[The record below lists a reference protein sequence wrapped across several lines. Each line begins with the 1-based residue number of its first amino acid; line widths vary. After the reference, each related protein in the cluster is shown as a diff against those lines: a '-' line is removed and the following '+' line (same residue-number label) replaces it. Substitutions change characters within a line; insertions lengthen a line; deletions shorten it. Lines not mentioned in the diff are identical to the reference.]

1 MLFNINRQED
11 DPFTQLINQSAT
23 EAQNQQA
30 QQQEKPYQFLQ
41 KVVSNE
47 PKGKEEWVSPFRQD
61 ALSRNQNNRLYL
73 GDAKNRKFPT
83 VSATSAYSKQQP
95 KDLGFKNI
103 PKNAKR
109 AKDIR
114 FPTYLTKNEERQYQL
129 LTELELKEKHLKYLK
144 KCQKITDLIKDG
156 NGDTASTTTSTASSS
171 LSSSDD
177 QDTSSAATSQDD
189 EAATT
194 TTANTDAEDDS
205 SNEATSIEEEQD
217 DKASETTSIE
227 KATAGSEEN
236 IQQAVSSNGE
246 SNVAEPNTETTAA
259 TSQLDVPERTGT
271 NLGDEPVPAVPEP
284 VVTNQGDEPTPVVSE
299 PEVTNQGNVSKA
311 VATGLGAVPEPA
323 VALAEE
329 QKEDASGSQKDTSID
344 EKQAEGEEEEEEE
357 ETEQSSEDEHGEP
370 TSTPE
375 TSEAES
381 EENQSPIDPSKAPK
395 VPFQERPKERTGIFA
410 LWKSHT
416 SSSAQ
421 KGTATAPSNPVATPE
436 NPELIV
442 KTTEHGYLS
451 KAVYEKVNYDEKVHQ
466 RWLADLRTK
475 EKAKYDAKN
484 NEYKERL
491 QDLQNQIDEIENSMK
506 IMRKETSEKIEVNKN
521 KLVKQIIDINAAHNN
536 KKLMIFKDT
545 ENMKSQKLQEKDEVL
560 NKQTNVKS
568 EIDELNNEKTN
579 VQKEFNDWT
588 TNLSN
593 LSQQLDA
600 QIFKINQIN
609 LRQSNVQSE
618 IDNLE
623 AKKNEL
629 ITQTEE
635 NKKLHEEN
643 VQVLESVENKEYLP
657 QINDID
663 NQISTL
669 LNTMTIIKQE
679 NVNEKTQLSAI
690 TKKLEDER
698 RAHEEQLKLEAEE
711 RKRKEEN
718 LLEKQRQELEEQAHQ
733 AQLEHEE
740 QITQVKQTYN
750 DQLTE
755 LQDKL
760 AAEEKELEAVK
771 RERTR
776 LQGEKAIEEQ
786 TRQKNADE
794 ALKQEILDKQ
804 HKQAEG
810 IHAAE
815 KNINTSNST
824 PQKKEV
830 VVPKDDS
837 LYEYHTEEDV
847 MYA

>member
-1 MLFNINRQED
+1 MLFNTNRQDE
-11 DPFTQLINQSAT
+11 DPFTQLINQSSAN
-23 EAQNQQA
+23 AQNQRE
-30 QQQEKPYQFLQ
+30 QQEEKPYQFLQ

-61 ALSRNQNNRLYL
+61 ALSRNQNNRLYVA
-73 GDAKNRKFPT
+73 DAKNKKFPT

-95 KDLGFKNI
+95 KDLGYRNI

-144 KCQKITDLIKDG
+144 ECQKITDLTSDG
-156 NGDTASTTTSTASSS
+156 NDGAATSANSS
-171 LSSSDD
+171 LSSSDKED
-177 QDTSSAATSQDD
+177 STTSKGNEIAG
-189 EAATT
+189 EAAAADKTKITT
-194 TTANTDAEDDS
+194 TTAPTSSAVGDS
-205 SNEATSIEEEQD
+205 GDEATSIEEEQD
-217 DKASETTSIE
+217 DKASETTSVE
-227 KATAGSEEN
+227 KAAAG
-236 IQQAVSSNGE
+236 NGE
-246 SNVAEPNTETTAA
+246 GAQEPVALKNEGSVAEPTAVTT
-259 TSQLDVPERTGT
+259 QVD
-271 NLGDEPVPAVPEP
+271 
-284 VVTNQGDEPTPVVSE
+284 
-299 PEVTNQGNVSKA
+299 
-311 VATGLGAVPEPA
+311 VPEPA
-323 VALAEE
+323 VTSQSNIPESAVLPTEKSKSETSVVKEVNPTEE
-329 QKEDASGSQKDTSID
+329 GQTKEVHDEED
-344 EKQAEGEEEEEEE
+344 EKS
-357 ETEQSSEDEHGEP
+357 EQSSVEEHGEE

-381 EENQSPIDPSKAPK
+381 VEDKAPIDPSKAPK
-395 VPFQERPKERTGIFA
+395 VPFKERPKKEKTGIFA
-410 LWKSHT
+410 LWKSPT

-421 KGTATAPSNPVATPE
+421 KGGVTAPSNPVATPE

-442 KTTEHGYLS
+442 KTKEHGYLS
-451 KAVYEKVNYDEKVHQ
+451 KAVYDKINYDEKVHQ
-466 RWLADLRTK
+466 AWLADLKAK
-475 EKAKYDAKN
+475 EKAKYDATSTGYN
-484 NEYKERL
+484 ERL

-506 IMRKETSEKIEVNKN
+506 AMRKETSEKIEVSKN
-521 KLVKQIIDINAAHNN
+521 RLVKQIIDVNTAHNN

-545 ENMKSQKLQEKDEVL
+545 ENMKNQKLQEKDEVL
-560 NKQTNVKS
+560 GKQTAVKS
-568 EIDELNNEKTN
+568 EIDELNSAKTN

-609 LRQSNVQSE
+609 LKQSKVQNE
-618 IDNLE
+618 IDALQ
-623 AKKNEL
+623 KKKEDL
-629 ITQTEE
+629 IAQTEE
-635 NKKLHEEN
+635 NKKLHEKN
-643 VQVLESVENKEYLP
+643 VQTLESVENKEYLP

-663 NQISTL
+663 NQVSTL
-669 LNTMTIIKQE
+669 LNKMTIIRQE
-679 NVNEKTQLSAI
+679 NANEKTELSAI
-690 TKKLEDER
+690 TKRLEDER

-718 LLEKQRQELEEQAHQ
+718 LLEKQRQELEEQALQ
-733 AQLEHEE
+733 AQLDHEQ

-786 TRQKNADE
+786 TRQKSSDE
-794 ALKQEILDKQ
+794 ALKQEILGKQ

-810 IHAAE
+810 LHAAE
-815 KNINTSNST
+815 KHNIPNSHS
-824 PQKKEV
+824 PKNEKL
-830 VVPKDDS
+830 VPKDDS

>member
-11 DPFTQLINQSAT
+11 DPFTQLINQSSANT
-23 EAQNQQA
+23 QNQQA
-30 QQQEKPYQFLQ
+30 HQQESPYQFLQ

-61 ALSRNQNNRLYL
+61 ALANRQNNRAY
-73 GDAKNRKFPT
+73 GEDAKNRKFPT

-95 KDLGFKNI
+95 KDLGYKNI
-103 PKNAKR
+103 PINAKR

-114 FPTYLTKNEERQYQL
+114 FPTYLTQNEERQYQL

-144 KCQKITDLIKDG
+144 KCQKITDLTKDEKDETDTTTSSSTSTSSSSSSSSPSSSDE
-156 NGDTASTTTSTASSS
+156 GDVTSTTTSEASEETA
-171 LSSSDD
+171 
-177 QDTSSAATSQDD
+177 DT
-189 EAATT
+189 ATT
-194 TTANTDAEDDS
+194 TTTTTSTSTTSTSTTSTSTTNPVENSAD
-205 SNEATSIEEEQD
+205 EATSVEEEHE
-217 DKASETTSIE
+217 DKVSESTSIG
-227 KATAGSEEN
+227 KGAADSAQ
-236 IQQAVSSNGE
+236 I
-246 SNVAEPNTETTAA
+246 NVAEPISSENGVLEPRTTDQ
-259 TSQLDVPERTGT
+259 SGGSKSGVVPT
-271 NLGDEPVPAVPEP
+271 D
-284 VVTNQGDEPTPVVSE
+284 
-299 PEVTNQGNVSKA
+299 
-311 VATGLGAVPEPA
+311 
-323 VALAEE
+323 E
-329 QKEDASGSQKDTSID
+329 QKEEKSDVKKVNPPSGE
-344 EKQAEGEEEEEEE
+344 EKKEVEAEGDAEE
-357 ETEQSSEDEHGEP
+357 ETEQSSAEESAER

-375 TSEAES
+375 TSEPES
-381 EENQSPIDPSKAPK
+381 EEGETPIDPSKAPK
-395 VPFQERPKERTGIFA
+395 VPFQEPSRKERTGIFA
-410 LWKSHT
+410 LWKSPT

-421 KGTATAPSNPVATPE
+421 KSKTAAPSNPVATPE

-442 KTTEHGYLS
+442 KTKEHGYLS
-451 KAVYEKVNYDEKVHQ
+451 KAVYDKINYDEKIHQ
-466 RWLADLRTK
+466 AWLADLRAK
-475 EKAKYDAKN
+475 EKDKYDAKN
-484 NEYKERL
+484 KEYKEKL

-506 IMRKETSEKIEVNKN
+506 AMREETSEKIEVSKN
-521 KLVKQIIDINAAHNN
+521 RLVKKIIDVNAEHNN
-536 KKLMIFKDT
+536 KKLMILKDT
-545 ENMKSQKLQEKDEVL
+545 ENMKNQKLQEKNEVL
-560 NKQTNVKS
+560 DKQSNVKS
-568 EIDELNNEKTN
+568 EIDDLNNEKTN

-609 LRQSNVQSE
+609 LKQGKVQNE

-623 AKKNEL
+623 KKKEDL
-629 ITQTEE
+629 VTQTEE
-635 NKKLHEEN
+635 NKKLHEKN

-663 NQISTL
+663 NQISSL
-669 LNTMTIIKQE
+669 LNEMTIIKQE
-679 NVNEKTQLSAI
+679 NANEKTQLSAI
-690 TKKLEDER
+690 TKRLEDER

-718 LLEKQRQELEEQAHQ
+718 LLKKQRQELEEQAHQ
-733 AQLEHEE
+733 AQLDHEQ

-776 LQGEKAIEEQ
+776 LQAEKAIEEQ

-794 ALKQEILDKQ
+794 ALKQEILSRQ

-815 KNINTSNST
+815 NHKIPNDRSQKNTS
-824 PQKKEV
+824 V
-830 VVPKDDS
+830 LPKDDS

>member
-1 MLFNINRQED
+1 MLFNTNRQED
-11 DPFTQLINQSAT
+11 DPFTQLINQSS
-23 EAQNQQA
+23 AQNQQV

-47 PKGKEEWVSPFRQD
+47 PKGKEDWVSPFRQH
-61 ALSRNQNNRLYL
+61 ALSGNQNNRLYVH
-73 GDAKNRKFPT
+73 DAKNRKFPT
-83 VSATSAYSKQQP
+83 VSATSPYSKQQP
-95 KDLGFKNI
+95 QDLGYKNI
-103 PKNAKR
+103 PKDVKR
-109 AKDIR
+109 AKDIK

-144 KCQKITDLIKDG
+144 KCQKITNLT
-156 NGDTASTTTSTASSS
+156 GDANDDTTSTT

-177 QDTSSAATSQDD
+177 EDTASATVTADN
-189 EAATT
+189 ETT
-194 TTANTDAEDDS
+194 TTATTTATSTTSAAGDS
-205 SNEATSIEEEQD
+205 ADEATSIEEEQ
-217 DKASETTSIE
+217 KENASETTPTE
-227 KATAGSEEN
+227 KATAGNEKEVQEPETFKDGQN
-236 IQQAVSSNGE
+236 L
-246 SNVAEPNTETTAA
+246 AEPAVVETTTVTAQSDIPEVAVAAASDDVPEVAVAAASDAVPEEAVAA
-259 TSQLDVPERTGT
+259 TSD
-271 NLGDEPVPAVPEP
+271 AVPE
-284 VVTNQGDEPTPVVSE
+284 E
-299 PEVTNQGNVSKA
+299 A
-311 VATGLGAVPEPA
+311 VAATSDAVPEEV
-323 VALAEE
+323 VAPIEE
-329 QKEDASGSQKDTSID
+329 PTEKTSVVKKDTVT
-344 EKQAEGEEEEEEE
+344 EAGKGEVADAEE
-357 ETEQSSEDEHGEP
+357 ETEQSSAYEHGEE

-381 EENQSPIDPSKAPK
+381 DGDKTPIDPSKAPK
-395 VPFQERPKERTGIFA
+395 VPFQERPQKERTGFFA
-410 LWKSHT
+410 LWKSPT
-416 SSSAQ
+416 SSSAK
-421 KGTATAPSNPVATPE
+421 KGTATAPLNPVATPE

-442 KTTEHGYLS
+442 KTKDHGYLS
-451 KAVYEKVNYDEKVHQ
+451 KAVYDKINYDEKVHQ
-466 RWLADLRTK
+466 TWLVDLRAK
-475 EKAKYDAKN
+475 EKAKYDATN
-484 NEYKERL
+484 TEYKEKL

-506 IMRKETSEKIEVNKN
+506 QLREETTQKIEVNKN
-521 KLVKQIIDINAAHNN
+521 RLVKQIIDINTEHNN

-545 ENMKSQKLQEKDEVL
+545 ENMKKQKLEEKNEVL

-568 EIDELNNEKTN
+568 EIDELNSEKSN

-609 LRQSNVQSE
+609 LKQSKAQNE

-623 AKKNEL
+623 KEKNDL

-635 NKKLHEEN
+635 NKQLHEKN
-643 VQVLESVENKEYLP
+643 VEVLESVENKEYLP

-663 NQISTL
+663 TQISTL
-669 LNTMTIIKQE
+669 LNQMTIIRQE
-679 NVNEKTQLSAI
+679 NANERTHLSAI

-760 AAEEKELEAVK
+760 AAEEEELEAVK

-794 ALKQEILDKQ
+794 ALKQTILDKQ
-804 HKQAEG
+804 HKQATG
-810 IHAAE
+810 LHAAE
-815 KNINTSNST
+815 NRVNTPSGNLQES
-824 PQKKEV
+824 KHA
-830 VVPKDDS
+830 VPKNDS

>member
-11 DPFTQLINQSAT
+11 DPFTQLINQSSANT
-23 EAQNQQA
+23 QNQQA
-30 QQQEKPYQFLQ
+30 HQQESPYQFLQ

-61 ALSRNQNNRLYL
+61 ALANRQNNRAY
-73 GDAKNRKFPT
+73 GEDAKNRKFPT

-95 KDLGFKNI
+95 KDLGYKNI

-114 FPTYLTKNEERQYQL
+114 FPTYLTQNEERQYQL

-144 KCQKITDLIKDG
+144 KCQKITDLTKDEKD
-156 NGDTASTTTSTASSS
+156 DTDTTTSSES
-171 LSSSDD
+171 
-177 QDTSSAATSQDD
+177 
-189 EAATT
+189 
-194 TTANTDAEDDS
+194 
-205 SNEATSIEEEQD
+205 TSIG
-217 DKASETTSIE
+217 KG
-227 KATAGSEEN
+227 TADSAQ
-236 IQQAVSSNGE
+236 I
-246 SNVAEPNTETTAA
+246 NVAEPISSENGVLEPRTTDQ
-259 TSQLDVPERTGT
+259 SGGSKSDV
-271 NLGDEPVPAVPEP
+271 VP
-284 VVTNQGDEPTPVVSE
+284 TD
-299 PEVTNQGNVSKA
+299 
-311 VATGLGAVPEPA
+311 
-323 VALAEE
+323 E
-329 QKEDASGSQKDTSID
+329 QKEEKSDVKKVNPPSGE
-344 EKQAEGEEEEEEE
+344 EKKEMEAEGDAEE
-357 ETEQSSEDEHGEP
+357 ETEQSSAEESTER

-375 TSEAES
+375 TSEPES
-381 EENQSPIDPSKAPK
+381 EEDESPIDPSKAPK
-395 VPFQERPKERTGIFA
+395 VPFQEPSRKERTGIFA
-410 LWKSHT
+410 LWKSPT
-416 SSSAQ
+416 SSSTQ
-421 KGTATAPSNPVATPE
+421 KSKTAAPSNPVATPE

-442 KTTEHGYLS
+442 KTKEHGYLS
-451 KAVYEKVNYDEKVHQ
+451 KAVYDKINYDEKVHQ
-466 RWLADLRTK
+466 AWLADLRAK
-475 EKAKYDAKN
+475 EKDKYDAKN
-484 NEYKERL
+484 KEYKDKL

-506 IMRKETSEKIEVNKN
+506 AMREETSEKIEVSKN
-521 KLVKQIIDINAAHNN
+521 RLVKKIIDVNAEHNN
-536 KKLMIFKDT
+536 KKLMILKDT
-545 ENMKSQKLQEKDEVL
+545 ENMKNQKLQEKNEVL
-560 NKQTNVKS
+560 DKQTNVKS
-568 EIDELNNEKTN
+568 EIDDLNNEKTN

-609 LRQSNVQSE
+609 LKQGKVQNE

-623 AKKNEL
+623 KKKEDL
-629 ITQTEE
+629 VTQTEE
-635 NKKLHEEN
+635 NKKLHEKN

-663 NQISTL
+663 NQISSL
-669 LNTMTIIKQE
+669 LNEMTIIKQE
-679 NVNEKTQLSAI
+679 NANEKTQLSAI
-690 TKKLEDER
+690 TRRLEDER

-733 AQLEHEE
+733 AQLDHEQ

-776 LQGEKAIEEQ
+776 LQAEKAIEEQ

-794 ALKQEILDKQ
+794 ALKQEILSRQ

-815 KNINTSNST
+815 NHKIPNDRSQKNTS
-824 PQKKEV
+824 V
-830 VVPKDDS
+830 LPKDDS

>member
-1 MLFNINRQED
+1 MLFNTSRQED
-11 DPFTQLINQSAT
+11 DPFTQLINQSS
-23 EAQNQQA
+23 AQNQQV

-47 PKGKEEWVSPFRQD
+47 PKGKEDWVSPFRQD
-61 ALSRNQNNRLYL
+61 ALSGNQNNRLYVH
-73 GDAKNRKFPT
+73 DAKNRKFPT
-83 VSATSAYSKQQP
+83 VSATSPYSKQQP
-95 KDLGFKNI
+95 QDLGYKNI
-103 PKNAKR
+103 PKDVKR
-109 AKDIR
+109 AKDIK

-144 KCQKITDLIKDG
+144 KCQKITDLT
-156 NGDTASTTTSTASSS
+156 GDANDDTTSTTSSSSS

-177 QDTSSAATSQDD
+177 EDTASATAPAENETATT
-189 EAATT
+189 ATT
-194 TTANTDAEDDS
+194 TGTSTTSAAGDS
-205 SNEATSIEEEQD
+205 ADEATSIEEEQ
-217 DKASETTSIE
+217 KENAGETTP
-227 KATAGSEEN
+227 T
-236 IQQAVSSNGE
+236 V
-246 SNVAEPNTETTAA
+246 ETTADNEKEI
-259 TSQLDVPERTGT
+259 Q
-271 NLGDEPVPAVPEP
+271 
-284 VVTNQGDEPTPVVSE
+284 E
-299 PEVTNQGNVSKA
+299 PETFKDEQNLA
-311 VATGLGAVPEPA
+311 EPA
-323 VALAEE
+323 VAEIAPVTARSDIPESAVAAASDDVPEVAVANTSDNVPEVTVAAASDEVPEEAVAPIEE
-329 QKEDASGSQKDTSID
+329 QTEKTSVVKTDTVTKEGK
-344 EKQAEGEEEEEEE
+344 GEVADVEE
-357 ETEQSSEDEHGEP
+357 ETEQSSADEHGEE

-381 EENQSPIDPSKAPK
+381 DGDITPIDPSKAPK
-395 VPFQERPKERTGIFA
+395 VPFQERPQKERTGFFA
-410 LWKSHT
+410 LWKSPT
-416 SSSAQ
+416 SSSAK
-421 KGTATAPSNPVATPE
+421 KGAATAPLNPVATPE

-442 KTTEHGYLS
+442 KTKEHGYLS
-451 KAVYEKVNYDEKVHQ
+451 KAVYDKINYDEKIHQ
-466 RWLADLRTK
+466 AWLVDLRAR

-484 NEYKERL
+484 TEYKEKL

-506 IMRKETSEKIEVNKN
+506 QLREETSQKIEVNKN
-521 KLVKQIIDINAAHNN
+521 RLVKQIIDINTEHNN

-545 ENMKSQKLQEKDEVL
+545 ENMKKQKLEEKNEVL

-568 EIDELNNEKTN
+568 EIDELNSEKSN

-588 TNLSN
+588 TNLSS

-609 LRQSNVQSE
+609 LKQSKAQNE

-623 AKKNEL
+623 KQKKDL

-635 NKKLHEEN
+635 NKKLHEKN
-643 VQVLESVENKEYLP
+643 VEVLESVENKEYLP

-663 NQISTL
+663 TQISTL
-669 LNTMTIIKQE
+669 LNQMTIIRQE
-679 NVNEKTQLSAI
+679 NANERTHLSAI

-733 AQLEHEE
+733 AELEHEE
-740 QITQVKQTYN
+740 QITQVKKTYN

-760 AAEEKELEAVK
+760 AAEEEELEAVK
-771 RERTR
+771 RERTK

-794 ALKQEILDKQ
+794 ILKQTILDKQ
-804 HKQAEG
+804 HKQATG
-810 IHAAE
+810 LHAAE
-815 KNINTSNST
+815 NRVNTPSSNLQES
-824 PQKKEV
+824 KRA
-830 VVPKDDS
+830 VPKNDS

>member
-11 DPFTQLINQSAT
+11 DPFTQLINQSSANT
-23 EAQNQQA
+23 QNQQA
-30 QQQEKPYQFLQ
+30 HQQESPYQFLQ

-61 ALSRNQNNRLYL
+61 ALANRQNNRAY
-73 GDAKNRKFPT
+73 GEDAKNRKFPT

-95 KDLGFKNI
+95 KDLGYKNI

-114 FPTYLTKNEERQYQL
+114 FPTYLTQNEERQYQL

-144 KCQKITDLIKDG
+144 KCQKITDLTKDEKD
-156 NGDTASTTTSTASSS
+156 DTDTTTSSSTSTSSSSSSSS
-171 LSSSDD
+171 LSSSSSSSDEGD
-177 QDTSSAATSQDD
+177 VTSTTTSEATEATADT
-189 EAATT
+189 ATT
-194 TTANTDAEDDS
+194 TTTTTSTSTTSTSTTNAVENSAD
-205 SNEATSIEEEQD
+205 EATSVEEEHE
-217 DKASETTSIE
+217 DKVSESTSIG
-227 KATAGSEEN
+227 KGTADSAQ
-236 IQQAVSSNGE
+236 I
-246 SNVAEPNTETTAA
+246 NVAEPISSENGVLEPRTTDQ
-259 TSQLDVPERTGT
+259 SGGSKSGVVPT
-271 NLGDEPVPAVPEP
+271 D
-284 VVTNQGDEPTPVVSE
+284 
-299 PEVTNQGNVSKA
+299 
-311 VATGLGAVPEPA
+311 
-323 VALAEE
+323 E
-329 QKEDASGSQKDTSID
+329 QKEEKSDVKKVNPPSGE
-344 EKQAEGEEEEEEE
+344 EKKEMEAEGDAEE
-357 ETEQSSEDEHGEP
+357 ETEQSSAEESAER

-375 TSEAES
+375 TSEPES
-381 EENQSPIDPSKAPK
+381 EEDESPIDPSKAPK
-395 VPFQERPKERTGIFA
+395 VPFQEPSRKERTGIFA
-410 LWKSHT
+410 LWKSPT
-416 SSSAQ
+416 SSSTQ
-421 KGTATAPSNPVATPE
+421 KSKTAAPSNPVATPE

-442 KTTEHGYLS
+442 KTKEHGYLS
-451 KAVYEKVNYDEKVHQ
+451 KAVYDKINYDEKIHQ
-466 RWLADLRTK
+466 AWLADLRAK
-475 EKAKYDAKN
+475 EKDKYDAKN
-484 NEYKERL
+484 KEYKEKL

-506 IMRKETSEKIEVNKN
+506 AMREETSEKIEVSKN
-521 KLVKQIIDINAAHNN
+521 RLVKKIIDVNAEHNN
-536 KKLMIFKDT
+536 KKLMILKDT
-545 ENMKSQKLQEKDEVL
+545 ENMKNQKLQEKNEVL
-560 NKQTNVKS
+560 DKQTNVKS
-568 EIDELNNEKTN
+568 EIDDLNNEKTN

-609 LRQSNVQSE
+609 LKQGKVQNE

-623 AKKNEL
+623 KKKEDL
-629 ITQTEE
+629 VTQTEE
-635 NKKLHEEN
+635 NKKLHEKN

-663 NQISTL
+663 NQISSL
-669 LNTMTIIKQE
+669 LNEVTIIKQE
-679 NVNEKTQLSAI
+679 NANEKTQLSAI
-690 TKKLEDER
+690 TKRLEDER

-733 AQLEHEE
+733 AQLDHEQ

-776 LQGEKAIEEQ
+776 LQAEKAIEEQ

-794 ALKQEILDKQ
+794 ALKQEILSRQ

-815 KNINTSNST
+815 NHKIPNDRSRKNTS
-824 PQKKEV
+824 V
-830 VVPKDDS
+830 LPKDDS